1 MAASGDQRGGKS
13 PHSGRM
19 GIAGRGSRAGVVPA
33 DLTIRFGRRL

>member
-1 MAASGDQRGGKS
+1 
-13 PHSGRM
+13 M